1 MVYMKNLF
9 ILIGFIIFVSCS
21 SKPTVLNF
29 RLKAGVSN
37 KVDSAQVLFRER
49 AYNFALDEKGCGSI
63 SIEIEKDG
71 FAQLIY
77 GKLMTDIYLIQGN
90 ELTITWDPQDWR
102 GEKIEIVSND
112 GGINQYIRRNLEVS
126 FDKAVACS
134 FTLPEDAFMNKVD
147 STIFALNTEIDK
159 TKFSQDVKNLLKA
172 SVKYEMLYWIYKY
185 PRFHNYGKVM
195 TKEEYEAFTRF
206 NSYMFDKFEEC
217 ADHLCL
223 TSYRNYAQAWFYEL
237 MQLKYHGEPY
247 ILKKDKACQYILKHV
262 KDPRVKEFALAC
274 TITPYIKS
282 YGIVGAEKLVDY
294 FKQYVNN
301 SLYTKPFDAIYNVWE
316 KILPGKEAFNFN
328 YINIHGDRIKLSDF
342 RGKYVFIDIWA
353 TWCKPCCYEIPFV
366 QKLEHRFKDKN
377 IVFVSVSM
385 DKDLNVWKKMVQGE
399 QMGGVQLN
407 YERNRDFMKHFFITG
422 IPRFL
427 LIDKEGKIINACAP
441 KPSSGELEKLLEEIL
456 G

>member
-1 MVYMKNLF
+1 M
-9 ILIGFIIFVSCS
+9 
-21 SKPTVLNF
+21 
-29 RLKAGVSN
+29 
-37 KVDSAQVLFRER
+37 
-49 AYNFALDEKGCGSI
+49 
-63 SIEIEKDG
+63 
-71 FAQLIY
+71 
-77 GKLMTDIYLIQGN
+77 
-90 ELTITWDPQDWR
+90 
-102 GEKIEIVSND
+102 
-112 GGINQYIRRNLEVS
+112 
-126 FDKAVACS
+126 
-134 FTLPEDAFMNKVD
+134 
-147 STIFALNTEIDK
+147 
-159 TKFSQDVKNLLKA
+159 
-172 SVKYEMLYWIYKY
+172 
-185 PRFHNYGKVM
+185 
-195 TKEEYEAFTRF
+195 
-206 NSYMFDKFEEC
+206 
-217 ADHLCL
+217 
-223 TSYRNYAQAWFYEL
+223 
-237 MQLKYHGEPY
+237 
-247 ILKKDKACQYILKHV
+247 KHV